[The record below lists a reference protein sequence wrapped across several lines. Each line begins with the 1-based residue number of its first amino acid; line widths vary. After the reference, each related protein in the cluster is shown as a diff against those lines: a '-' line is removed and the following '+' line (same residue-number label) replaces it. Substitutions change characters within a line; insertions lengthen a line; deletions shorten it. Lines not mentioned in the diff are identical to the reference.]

1 MLAKSVSN
9 QRGAVYLRVL
19 GSLIGGAK
27 QIVIQHDLNRLH
39 ICGIYSTINATVKV
53 ALLLKRTRENG
64 TFISA
69 SAVASQTPNLAS
81 SSEARTT
88 NASNRSLAL
97 LYSFTVGLSA
107 FLLFLVEPLFA
118 KMILPW
124 FGGSAAV
131 WIVCLVFFQSGLLLG
146 YLYADVTTR
155 CFRPRQQVLLH
166 SVLLALS
173 LLLLPLSP
181 SSFWRPGPGEDPSW
195 RILGL
200 LTAAIG
206 LPYVLLSATSPLIQS
221 WYSRRLPHSDPYRL
235 FALSNLA
242 SLAALLSYP
251 FLIEPRS
258 STHVQSLAWSAAFAL
273 FVAAC
278 VFAAWTS
285 RSSFPALQSMDK
297 ADTGAPRWPMRALW
311 IALAACGSMLLLT
324 ITNHLSQNVAP
335 VPLLW
340 VLPLSLYLL
349 TFTLAFSRHGFYP
362 RGIWVRL
369 LAVTLGAIGYAIYD
383 PRTVEAIQISI
394 PLFCGG
400 LFVCCMFCHGEL
412 SRLRPGPAHLT
423 SFYLMLAFGGAL
435 GAIFVGLIAPHLFSN
450 LYEFPLTLLFTA
462 LLALIAMWR
471 EGWAARA
478 LWAVAAIAMAIVVVA
493 NVRGYEKNSLVMV
506 RSFYGALRV
515 TQSHDIG
522 PQQARV
528 LYHGTIRHGAQFL
541 LPPKREQPTTYYS
554 RDSGIGF
561 ALRYCCDGPKRVGVV
576 GLGVGTLA
584 AYGKPGD
591 YFRFYEINPQVVSIA
606 KNVFTYL
613 RESPAKIDMSLG
625 DARLSLEHESP
636 EHFDVL
642 AIDAFSGD
650 AIPVHLLTREA
661 MTIYF
666 RHLRPGGILA
676 FHTSN
681 SYLQLAPVV
690 KQLANAFGYP
700 ARLIENESDEDDLIS
715 TADWVLVTR
724 NRQFLDL
731 PIISRGQQ
739 PIRMPAGLRP
749 WTDDYNNLFQIL
761 KPIKFFDQNS
771 Q

>member
-1 MLAKSVSN
+1 MLQAA
-9 QRGAVYLRVL
+9 GEPEP
-19 GSLIGGAK
+19 
-27 QIVIQHDLNRLH
+27 
-39 ICGIYSTINATVKV
+39 CFP
-53 ALLLKRTRENG
+53 RTRENG

-69 SAVASQTPNLAS
+69 HAVTSQTPDLS
-81 SSEARTT
+81 SSTQASIT
-88 NASNRSLAL
+88 NPVNRSLVL

-107 FLLFLVEPLFA
+107 FLLFLIEPLFA

-131 WIVCLVFFQSGLLLG
+131 WTVCLVFFQSALLLG
-146 YLYADVTTR
+146 YLYADVCTR
-155 CFRPRQQVLLH
+155 RLRPRQQILLH
-166 SVLLALS
+166 IALLAVS
-173 LLLLPLSP
+173 LLLLPIAP
-181 SSFWRPGPGEDPSW
+181 NSFWRPGPGKDPSW

-200 LTAAIG
+200 LTVAIG
-206 LPYVLLSATSPLIQS
+206 LPYVLLSTTSPLIQS
-221 WYSRRLPHSDPYRL
+221 WCSRRLPKFDPYRL

-251 FLIEPRS
+251 FFIEPRS
-258 STHVQSLAWSAAFAL
+258 STHVQSLAWSAGFAL
-273 FVAAC
+273 FVAVC
-278 VFAAWTS
+278 VLAAWSS
-285 RSSFPALQSMDK
+285 RSSSPALPSVDEGDGGK
-297 ADTGAPRWPMRALW
+297 PGWPMLALW

-349 TFTLAFSRHGFYP
+349 TFALAFNRRSFYP
-362 RGIWVRL
+362 RGLWVRL
-369 LAVTLGAIGYAIYD
+369 LAVMLGAIGYAIYD
-383 PRTVEAIQISI
+383 PRTVEAIQISV

-400 LFVCCMFCHGEL
+400 LFICCMFCHGEL
-412 SRLRPGPAHLT
+412 SRLKPGPAHLT
-423 SFYLMLAFGGAL
+423 SFYLMLALGGAL
-435 GAIFVGLIAPHLFSN
+435 GAIFVGFVAPHIFSN

-462 LLALIAMWR
+462 SLALITMWR

-478 LWAVAAIAMAIVVVA
+478 LWAVAVVAMAIVVVT

-515 TQSHDIG
+515 TQTSDIG
-522 PQQARV
+522 PGQARM

-541 LPPKREQPTTYYS
+541 LPPKREHPTTYYS
-554 RDSGIGF
+554 RDSGAGF

-584 AYGKPGD
+584 AYGRPGD

-606 KNVFTYL
+606 QNVFTYL
-613 RESPAKIDMSLG
+613 RESPARIDISLG
-625 DARLSLEHESP
+625 DARLSLEQELP
-636 EHFDVL
+636 QHFDVL

-661 MTIYF
+661 MAVYF
-666 RHLRPGGILA
+666 SHLKPDGILA

-681 SYLQLAPVV
+681 SYLQLTPVV
-690 KQLANAFGYP
+690 KQLANAYGYP
-700 ARLIENESDEDDLIS
+700 ARLIENDADEDNLIS

-731 PIISRGQQ
+731 PIIDRGQQ
-739 PIRMPAGLRP
+739 AIRIPASLRP
-749 WTDDYNNLFQIL
+749 WTDDYNNLFRIL
-761 KPIKFFDQNS
+761 KPIKFFDQTSN
-771 Q
+771 

>member
-1 MLAKSVSN
+1 M
-9 QRGAVYLRVL
+9 
-19 GSLIGGAK
+19 
-27 QIVIQHDLNRLH
+27 
-39 ICGIYSTINATVKV
+39 
-53 ALLLKRTRENG
+53 
-64 TFISA
+64 
-69 SAVASQTPNLAS
+69 ASQTPDLS
-81 SSEARTT
+81 SSTQAGSS
-88 NASNRSLAL
+88 NPASYWLVR
-97 LYSFTVGLSA
+97 LYAVTVGLSA
-107 FLLFLVEPLFA
+107 FLLFLVEPIFA
-118 KMILPW
+118 KIILPW

-131 WIVCLVFFQSGLLLG
+131 WTICLVFFQSALLLG
-146 YLYADVTTR
+146 YLYADVCTQR
-155 CFRPRQQVLLH
+155 LRPRRQVPLHIALLG
-166 SVLLALS
+166 VS

-181 SSFWRPGPGEDPSW
+181 SAFWRPGPGEDPSW

-221 WYSRRLPHSDPYRL
+221 WYSRRLPKSDPYRL
-235 FALSNLA
+235 FALSNFA

-258 STHVQSLAWSAAFAL
+258 STSLQSVAWSAAFAL
-273 FVAAC
+273 FVAVC
-278 VFAAWTS
+278 VFAAWSS
-285 RSSFPALQSMDK
+285 RSFSSALPLVHK
-297 ADTGAPRWPMRALW
+297 ADGEKPGWRLAALW

-349 TFTLAFSRHGFYP
+349 TFTLAFSRHSFYP

-369 LAVTLGAIGYAIYD
+369 LALTLGAVGYAIYD
-383 PRTVEAIQISI
+383 PRTVEAIQISV

-400 LFVCCMFCHGEL
+400 LFVCCLFCHGEL
-412 SRLRPGPAHLT
+412 SRLKPGPAHLT
-423 SFYLMLAFGGAL
+423 SFYLMLALGGAL
-435 GAIFVGLIAPHLFSN
+435 GAIFVGLVAPRIFSN
-450 LYEFPLTLLFTA
+450 LYEFPLTLVFTA
-462 LLALIAMWR
+462 ALALMVMWR

-478 LWAVAAIAMAIVVVA
+478 LWGVAVAAMAIVVVA
-493 NVRGYEKNSLVMV
+493 NVRGYEKDSLVMV

-515 TQSHDIG
+515 TQTRDIG
-522 PQQARV
+522 PQQARA

-541 LPPKREQPTTYYS
+541 LPPRRQQPTTYYS

-561 ALRYCCDGPKRVGVV
+561 ALRYCCDGPKRIGIV

-584 AYGKPGD
+584 AYGKQGD

-606 KNVFTYL
+606 QNVFTYL
-613 RESPAKIDMSLG
+613 RESPATIDITLG
-625 DARLSLEHESP
+625 DARLSLEQEP
-636 EHFDVL
+636 PQRFDVL

-661 MTIYF
+661 MSIYF
-666 RHLRPGGILA
+666 RHLKPDGILA

-690 KQLANAFGYP
+690 KQLANSFGYP
-700 ARLIENESDEDDLIS
+700 ARLIENEPDEGNLIS

-724 NRQFLDL
+724 NQQFLGL
-731 PIISRGQQ
+731 PIVERGQQ
-739 PIRMPAGLRP
+739 PVRIPAGLRP

-761 KPIKFFDQNS
+761 KPIKFFDRS
-771 Q
+771 TD